1 MSELEIKPCP
11 FCGGE
16 AKLRQYPYCDII
28 RCENDGCEV
37 KPSCGMG
44 HDNADCSRTNELLE
58 AWNARATRKPTDAV
72 REFAERYERR
82 IAELEA
88 EVERLRRAGYEH
100 GWHDA
105 MAAKEAER

>member
-1 MSELEIKPCP
+1 
-11 FCGGE
+11 
-16 AKLRQYPYCDII
+16 
-28 RCENDGCEV
+28 
-37 KPSCGMG
+37 MG
-44 HDNADCSRTNELLE
+44 HDNADCSKTNELIE

>member
-1 MSELEIKPCP
+1 MSDYRFGCDDYSLNIYPKEAFLPDGGFDIDKVERVEIEWVDFIREKP
-11 FCGGE
+11 
-16 AKLRQYPYCDII
+16 
-28 RCENDGCEV
+28 
-37 KPSCGMG
+37 
-44 HDNADCSRTNELLE
+44 
-58 AWNARATRKPTDAV
+58 PTDAV